1 MKRCNQDGWKWK
13 KGALKIKGH
22 IKCTNI
28 NAVGK
33 NIKLG
38 KGEGDGN
45 FWEENKD
52 LKKWGWG
59 RVLSFRKLLLPWKN
73 LCRGQRLRNISW
85 IFKSRTCSSNSL
97 NFWGGGWFRA
107 NILWLQVA
115 GKGTDR
121 PVRSLRRGRRRPST
135 AASASSSSTQRTPC
149 SRIWKV
155 SVQKVFNDPV
165 ISEF

>member
-1 MKRCNQDGWKWK
+1 MLLGSWE
-13 KGALKIKGH
+13 KGKGMEILGKKIK
-22 IKCTNI
+22 IL
-28 NAVGK
+28 K
-33 NIKLG
+33 NGI
-38 KGEGDGN
+38 GEEYQVLGN
-45 FWEENKD
+45 FI
-52 LKKWGWG
+52 
-59 RVLSFRKLLLPWKN
+59 LPWKN

-85 IFKSRTCSSNSL
+85 IIKSRICSSN
-97 NFWGGGWFRA
+97 NFFWGVDGWFRA

-121 PVRSLRRGRRRPST
+121 PGRSLRRGRRRHSI

-155 SVQKVFNDPV
+155 SVQKVLNDPV